1 MAAAEKATRCGR
13 PEGARGRPRPMG
25 SDQAV
30 LSTLTRRCPDDH
42 VAIVADYAERSTGV
56 VDSNDDL
63 AHPSD
68 GQSWSAGAA

>member
-1 MAAAEKATRCGR
+1 
-13 PEGARGRPRPMG
+13 MG